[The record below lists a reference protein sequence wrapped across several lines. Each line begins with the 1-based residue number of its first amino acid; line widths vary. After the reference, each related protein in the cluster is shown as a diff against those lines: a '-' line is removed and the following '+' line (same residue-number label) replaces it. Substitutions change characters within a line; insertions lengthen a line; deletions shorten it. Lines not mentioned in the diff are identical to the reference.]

1 MPTTQTE
8 EWVPRTSLG
17 RMVKEGQITSLDD
30 VFKLNLP
37 IKEPEIIDS
46 LLPTIRHEIVA
57 VNLVQKQTDA
67 GEITKFKVAVAIG
80 NEDGYVGLGTGK
92 AKQMRFAI
100 DKALA
105 DAKLHVIPVKRG
117 CGSWECSCN
126 RPHSIPY
133 VVEGKCGS
141 VEVRLM
147 PAPRGVG
154 LVAGDVAKILLRL
167 AGVQDAWASTKG
179 ETRTTLNFAYAVFN
193 ALRNTCALKR

>member
-1 MPTTQTE
+1 VAVSKAE
-8 EWVPRTSLG
+8 EWTPRTSLG
-17 RMVKEGQITSLDD
+17 KMVKEGQITSIDE

-37 IKEPEIIDS
+37 IKEPEIVDI
-46 LLPTIRHEIVA
+46 LLPGLKHEIVA

-67 GEITKFKVAVAIG
+67 GEITKFKVAVAVG

-105 DAKLHVIPVKRG
+105 NAKLHIIPVKRG

-126 RPHSIPY
+126 RPHSVPY

-141 VEVRLM
+141 VRVKLI

-167 AGVQDAWASTKG
+167 AGIQDVWTSTRG
-179 ETRTTLNFAYAVFN
+179 ETRTTVNFAFAVFD
-193 ALRNTCALKR
+193 ALKNTYALKR